1 MVTSPAGIAIIKRH
15 EGVSRRPYRCPAG
28 LWTVGVGHLLYPEQA
43 RLPMP
48 DRLVYPLA
56 ERDNRTLSDAEV
68 DALLPADL
76 RRFERGVARLCPAA
90 IHNQH
95 QLDALV
101 SFSFN
106 VGLGALQ
113 RSTLRQKF
121 NRSDVEGASGEFLR
135 YVKSGG
141 RTLPGLKVRRVEES
155 KVFAEQ
161 C

>member
-1 MVTSPAGIAIIKRH
+1 MMTSPAGIATIKRH
-15 EGVSRRPYRCPAG
+15 AGVRRRPCRCPAG

-48 DRLVYPLA
+48 DCWAYPLA

-68 DALLPADL
+68 VALLQADL

-90 IHNQH
+90 LHNQH
-95 QLDALV
+95 QFDALV
-101 SFSFN
+101 YIDFT

-121 NRSDVEGASGEFLR
+121 NRGDLQGAGNEFLK
-135 YVKSGG
+135 YVRAVGATS
-141 RTLPGLKVRRVEES
+141 RVCVRRHKKERELFLA
-155 KVFAEQ
+155 K
-161 C
+161 